1 MIDLLCIAVTKNE
14 ADLLHTVLEHAADT
28 TVGCSELSR
37 QHEAI
42 LDLKQRVTDAGRK

>member
-1 MIDLLCIAVTKNE
+1 MIDLLCIAVTESE
-14 ADLLHTVLEHAADT
+14 ADLLHAVLEHAADVT
-28 TVGCSELSR
+28 IGCSELSL